1 MDIIATQQFINAL
14 RKLPDNST
22 LDKEFFAPL
31 YDFFEDA
38 GVSLLLSTPDDYY
51 LLYFDL
57 PEAIDDILPTN
68 VSWLVEKDEKLTS
81 LTMFADGSQIQTYH
95 TFHFANNP
103 VNAYFFQSLKDTMT
117 ITINFFAMMYGD
129 IYKLKSQEFRLPHA
143 ILQQI
148 E

>member
-1 MDIIATQQFINAL
+1 MDITATQQFIEAL
-14 RKLPDNST
+14 RKLPEDT
-22 LDKEFFAPL
+22 PLDREFFAPL

-38 GVSLLLSTPDDYY
+38 GASLLLSTPDDYY

-57 PEAIDDILPTN
+57 PEAIEDIRTDN
-68 VSWLVEKDEKLTS
+68 VSWLIEKEEKSTA
-81 LTMFADGSQIQTYH
+81 LTMFADGNEIQTYH

-103 VNAYFFQSLKDTMT
+103 VNAYFFKAMKESKTL
-117 ITINFFAMMYGD
+117 TINFFAMIYGD
-129 IYKLKSQEFRLPHA
+129 IIKMKSIHFTLPQA

>member
-1 MDIIATQQFINAL
+1 MDINQTQQLIAAL
-14 RKLPDNST
+14 QKLPHNSA
-22 LDKEFFAPL
+22 LDKGFFAPL

-38 GVSLLLSTPDDYY
+38 GMSLLLSTPNDYY

-68 VSWLVEKDEKLTS
+68 VSWLVEKDEKTIS
-81 LTMFADGSQIQTYH
+81 ISIFADGKEVQTYH

-103 VNAYFFQSLKDTMT
+103 VNAYFFRSLLDAKT

-129 IYKLKSQEFRLPHA
+129 IYKLKSIEFALPQA
-143 ILQQI
+143 ILQQM

>member
-1 MDIIATQQFINAL
+1 MDIIATQQFIETL
-14 RKLPDNST
+14 RKLPDQST
-22 LDKEFFAPL
+22 LDREFFAPL

-38 GVSLLLSTPDDYY
+38 GASLLLSTPDDYY

-68 VSWLVEKDEKLTS
+68 VSWLVEKDEKTIS
-81 LTMFADGSQIQTYH
+81 LTMFADGSEIQTYH
-95 TFHFANNP
+95 TFHFANNS
-103 VNAYFFQSLKDTMT
+103 VNAYFFKSLQDSRTL
-117 ITINFFAMMYGD
+117 TINFFAMMYGD
-129 IYKLKSQEFRLPHA
+129 IYKLKSIDFTLPQA

>member
-1 MDIIATQQFINAL
+1 MDIIATQQFIDTL
-14 RKLPDNST
+14 RKLPDHST
-22 LDKEFFAPL
+22 LDREFFAPL

-38 GVSLLLSTPDDYY
+38 GASLLLSTPDDYY

-68 VSWLVEKDEKLTS
+68 VSWLVEKDEKTIS
-81 LTMFADGSQIQTYH
+81 LTMFADGKEIQTYH

-103 VNAYFFQSLKDTMT
+103 VNAYFFKSLQDSRTL
-117 ITINFFAMMYGD
+117 TINFFAMMYGD
-129 IYKLKSQEFRLPHA
+129 IYKLKSIDFTLPQA

-148 E
+148 V

>member
-1 MDIIATQQFINAL
+1 MDITETQQFIAAL
-14 RKLPDNST
+14 RKLPDNSA
-22 LDKEFFAPL
+22 LNKDFFAPL

-38 GVSLLLSTPDDYY
+38 GASLLLSTPDDYY

-68 VSWLVEKDEKLTS
+68 VSWLVEKNEKSTS
-81 LTMFADGSQIQTYH
+81 LTMFADGKEIQTYH

-103 VNAYFFQSLKDTMT
+103 VNSYFFKTLQDTKT
-117 ITINFFAMMYGD
+117 VTINFFAMVYGD
-129 IYKLKSQEFRLPHA
+129 IYKLKSIEFTLPQA
-143 ILQQI
+143 IVQQI

>member
-1 MDIIATQQFINAL
+1 MDIIATQQFIDTL
-14 RKLPDNST
+14 RKLPDQST
-22 LDKEFFAPL
+22 LDREFFAPL

-38 GVSLLLSTPDDYY
+38 GASLLLSTPDDYY

-68 VSWLVEKDEKLTS
+68 VSWLVEKDEKTIS
-81 LTMFADGSQIQTYH
+81 LTMFADGKEIQTYH

-103 VNAYFFQSLKDTMT
+103 VNAYFFKSLQDSRTL
-117 ITINFFAMMYGD
+117 TINFFAMMYGD
-129 IYKLKSQEFRLPHA
+129 IYKLKSIDFTLPQA

>member
-1 MDIIATQQFINAL
+1 MDITATQQFIDTL
-14 RKLPDNST
+14 RKLPDEST
-22 LDKEFFAPL
+22 LDSEFFAPL

-38 GVSLLLSTPDDYY
+38 GASLLLSTPDDYY

-68 VSWLVEKDEKLTS
+68 VSWLVEKDEKTIS
-81 LTMFADGSQIQTYH
+81 LTMFADGKEIQTYH

-103 VNAYFFQSLKDTMT
+103 VNAYFFKSLQDSRTL
-117 ITINFFAMMYGD
+117 TINFFAMMYGD
-129 IYKLKSQEFRLPHA
+129 IYKLKSIDFTLPQA

>member
-1 MDIIATQQFINAL
+1 MDIIATKQFIDAL
-14 RKLPDNST
+14 RKLPDDST

-31 YDFFEDA
+31 YDFFDDA
-38 GVSLLLSTPDDYY
+38 GASLLLSTPDDYY

-68 VSWLVEKDEKLTS
+68 VSWLVEKDEKSTS
-81 LTMFADGSQIQTYH
+81 LTMFADGNQIQTYH

-103 VNAYFFQSLKDTMT
+103 VNAYFFKTLQDTKT
-117 ITINFFAMMYGD
+117 ITINFFAMIYGH
-129 IYKLKSQEFRLPHA
+129 IHKLKTIEFTLPQA

-148 E
+148 K

>member
-1 MDIIATQQFINAL
+1 MDIIATQQFIAAL

-22 LDKEFFAPL
+22 LDREFYAPL

-38 GVSLLLSTPDDYY
+38 GTSLLLSTPDDYY

-68 VSWLVEKDEKLTS
+68 VSWLIEKEEKSTA
-81 LTMFADGSQIQTYH
+81 LTMFADGKEIQTYH
-95 TFHFANNP
+95 TFHFALNP
-103 VNAYFFQSLKDTMT
+103 ANAYFFNSLRDTNT
-117 ITINFFAMMYGD
+117 VTINFFAMIYGD
-129 IYKLKSQEFRLPHA
+129 IVKMKSITFTLPLA

>member
-1 MDIIATQQFINAL
+1 MDIIATQQFIDTL
-14 RKLPDNST
+14 RKLPDEST
-22 LDKEFFAPL
+22 LDREFFAPL

-38 GVSLLLSTPDDYY
+38 GASLLLSTPDDYY

-68 VSWLVEKDEKLTS
+68 VSWLVEKDEKTIS
-81 LTMFADGSQIQTYH
+81 LTMFADGKEIQTYH

-103 VNAYFFQSLKDTMT
+103 VNAYFFKSLQDSRTL
-117 ITINFFAMMYGD
+117 TINFFAMMYGD
-129 IYKLKSQEFRLPHA
+129 IYKLKSIDFTLPQA

>member
-1 MDIIATQQFINAL
+1 MDITETQQLIAAL
-14 RKLPDNST
+14 RKLPDDT
-22 LDKEFFAPL
+22 ALDKDFFAPL

-38 GVSLLLSTPDDYY
+38 GISLLLSTPDDYY

-68 VSWLVEKDEKLTS
+68 VSWLVEKNEKATS
-81 LTMFADGSQIQTYH
+81 LTMFADGNEIQTYH

-103 VNAYFFQSLKDTMT
+103 VNTYFFKSLQDTKT
-117 ITINFFAMMYGD
+117 LIINFFAMVYGD
-129 IYKLKSQEFRLPHA
+129 IYKLKSIEFTLPQA
-143 ILQQI
+143 IVQQI

>member
-1 MDIIATQQFINAL
+1 MDIIATKQYIDAL
-14 RKLPDNST
+14 RKLPDDST
-22 LDKEFFAPL
+22 LDREFFEPL
-31 YDFFEDA
+31 YDFFEDTGA
-38 GVSLLLSTPDDYY
+38 SLLLSTPDDYY

-68 VSWLVEKDEKLTS
+68 VSWLAEKDEKSTS

-103 VNAYFFQSLKDTMT
+103 VNAYFFKSLKDTRAL
-117 ITINFFAMMYGD
+117 TINFFALMYGD
-129 IYKLKSQEFRLPHA
+129 IYKLKSIEFILPQS

>member
-1 MDIIATQQFINAL
+1 MDIIATQQFIDAL
-14 RKLPDNST
+14 RKLTDDST

-38 GVSLLLSTPDDYY
+38 GASLLLSTPDDYY

-68 VSWLVEKDEKLTS
+68 VSWLVEKDEKSTS

-103 VNAYFFQSLKDTMT
+103 VNAYFFKSLQDTKT
-117 ITINFFAMMYGD
+117 LTINFFAMLYGF
-129 IYKLKSQEFRLPHA
+129 IYKLKTIEFTLPQA

>member
-1 MDIIATQQFINAL
+1 MDINQTQQLIRAL
-14 RKLPDNST
+14 QELPHNSA
-22 LDKEFFAPL
+22 LDKDFFAPL

-38 GVSLLLSTPDDYY
+38 GMSLLLSTPNDYY

-68 VSWLVEKDEKLTS
+68 VSWLVEKDEKTIS
-81 LTMFADGSQIQTYH
+81 ITMFADGKEVQTYH

-103 VNAYFFQSLKDTMT
+103 VNAYFLSSLRDAKA
-117 ITINFFAMMYGD
+117 ITINFFAMIYGD
-129 IYKLKSQEFRLPHA
+129 IYKLKSIKFALPQA

>member
-1 MDIIATQQFINAL
+1 MDIIATQQFIEAL
-14 RKLPDNST
+14 RMLPEDAR

-38 GVSLLLSTPDDYY
+38 GMSLLLSTPDDYY

-57 PEAIDDILPTN
+57 PEAIDDIHPTN
-68 VSWLVEKDEKLTS
+68 VSWLLEKEEKSTA
-81 LTMFADGSQIQTYH
+81 LTMFADGKEIQTYH

-103 VNAYFFQSLKDTMT
+103 VNAHFFKTLKENKTLS
-117 ITINFFAMMYGD
+117 INFFAMMYGD
-129 IYKLKSQEFRLPHA
+129 IIKMKSITFTLPQA